1 MEETQQL
8 PKFALVLLWI
18 TTSAL
23 QFGFHISALNSSAAS
38 IVCGTAVKQRGALG
52 LPSCVELSETAFGLI
67 TSAYTVGGLFASLNT
82 GGLIERWGKKG
93 TAVVSAGVII
103 LGASAVSLGSSLW
116 VLVLGRILIGMS
128 CGIATVLVPLYLA
141 SVAPPAIA
149 GNLGI
154 LTQISVNVGIFIA
167 QSISVPLSAPGT
179 GQWRFVS
186 LVSVAIA
193 FAQIATSPL
202 MVEERSDK
210 TPTRVFVAPD
220 EERTPLARDEDD
232 EVASLKTDNGISLTV
247 AEVLTSKEPS
257 VKRPLWALVLV
268 MFFQQA
274 AGINAVMFY
283 SVTILT
289 AVNPASAKTVAL
301 LVTLINLLMT
311 LPTVYLIDRLGRRSL
326 LVISLITMSIS
337 SLVLGWAINTDQFT
351 IASVFIILFVVS
363 FAMGLGPVPFV
374 LLGELPK
381 PEAKSATASIAVAI
395 NWISNLIIGVA
406 FLPFRDW
413 LAGWTGTGSGSVFF
427 VFAALSAVGAGVI
440 GRVLR

>member
-1 MEETQQL
+1 ML
-8 PKFALVLLWI
+8 SSRLALTFPGPL
-18 TTSAL
+18 AQL
-23 QFGFHISALNSSAAS
+23 QFGFHISSLNSSAAS
-38 IVCGTAVKQRGALG
+38 IICGNAVKQRGALG
-52 LPSCVELSETAFGLI
+52 LPSCVELSETAFGLV
-67 TSAYTVGGLFASLNT
+67 TSAYTVGGLFASLNA

-149 GNLGI
+149 GNIGI
-154 LTQISVNVGIFIA
+154 LTQISVNVGIFMA

-193 FAQIATSPL
+193 LAQIATSPL
-202 MVEERSDK
+202 MVEERPNK
-210 TPTRVFVAPD
+210 HLNPTFVVPD
-220 EERTPLARDEDD
+220 EERAPLARDGDDDD
-232 EVASLKTDNGISLTV
+232 EVASLKTDDGVSLTV

-326 LVISLITMSIS
+326 LVMSLITMSMS

-381 PEAKSATASIAVAI
+381 PEAKSATASIAVAT

-413 LAGWTGTGSGSVFF
+413 LAEWTGSGSGSVFF
-427 VFAALSAVGAGVI
+427 VFAALSAVGAGVV
-440 GRVLR
+440 GRLLR